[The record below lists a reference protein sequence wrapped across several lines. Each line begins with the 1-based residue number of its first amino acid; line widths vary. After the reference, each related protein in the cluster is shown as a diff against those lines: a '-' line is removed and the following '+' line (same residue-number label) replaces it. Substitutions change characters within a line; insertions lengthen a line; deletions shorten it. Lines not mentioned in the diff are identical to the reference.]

1 MFKSTSQK
9 IGKLWQAYK
18 RLREADAISKHF
30 STFLTPVIASNE
42 ELCEEVY
49 KIRHNVYCEELAFEP
64 VREDGME
71 TDDFDA
77 WSQYCMI
84 QHLNTQAY
92 AGTVRLVTPK
102 KEGELL
108 PLEKFCLHSISHP
121 EFTPSHF
128 KREEICEISRLAV
141 PAQFRRRA
149 MDKFAGAATGAINE
163 TTYSEKELRCFPF
176 IAIGLYLTAASL
188 ALSQGIRHAFVMM
201 EPRLARSMR
210 FIGIKFVQ
218 IGPTIDYH
226 GQRAPYYINAELLLK
241 NLTPGFKYMLKD
253 IQSQVN
259 KQIQHDE

>member
-1 MFKSTSQK
+1 M
-9 IGKLWQAYK
+9 
-18 RLREADAISKHF
+18 
-30 STFLTPVIASNE
+30 
-42 ELCEEVY
+42 Y

-64 VREDGME
+64 VRENGKE

-102 KEGELL
+102 NEGELL

-121 EFTPSHF
+121 EFTPAHF

-163 TTYSEKELRCFPF
+163 TTYSETELRCFPF

-259 KQIQHDE
+259 KQIQHDA

>member
-30 STFLTPVIASNE
+30 STFLTPVIAHSD
-42 ELCEEVY
+42 LLRDEVY

-64 VREDGME
+64 VRENGME

-84 QHLNTQAY
+84 QHLNTKAY
-92 AGTVRLVTPK
+92 AGTVRLVTPRNSD
-102 KEGELL
+102 ELL
-108 PLEKFCLHSISHP
+108 PLEKYCLHSIAHP
-121 EFTPSHF
+121 EFTPGHF

-163 TTYSEKELRCFPF
+163 TTYSETELRCFPF

-253 IQSQVN
+253 IQTQVN
-259 KQIQHDE
+259 KQIQQNS